1 MGDKKDKFN
10 EGFVPQLPP
19 IKPGRT
25 EEAGYVPPKPPIKPP
40 IKPPKENK

>member
-1 MGDKKDKFN
+1 MEDKKEKLN
-10 EGFVPQLPP
+10 EGFIPQSPP

-25 EEAGYVPPKPPIKPP
+25 EEAGYVPPKSPVKPP